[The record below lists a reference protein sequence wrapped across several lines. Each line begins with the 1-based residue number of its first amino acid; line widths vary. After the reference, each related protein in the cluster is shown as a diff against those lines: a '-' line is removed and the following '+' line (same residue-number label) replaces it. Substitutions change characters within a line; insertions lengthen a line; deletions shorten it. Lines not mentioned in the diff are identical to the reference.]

1 MEKYDVWFTLE
12 HPANIVIEA
21 NSVLEA
27 KEIAEDMLAK
37 MDQDELLERIA
48 AAIDYMG
55 LKVDYVEKIE
65 D

>member
-1 MEKYDVWFTLE
+1 MKNYDVWFTLK

-27 KEIAEDMLAK
+27 KEIAEELLNK

-55 LKVDYVEKIE
+55 LKVDYAEEIE
-65 D
+65 E